1 MKRLDSEYSEILPE
15 LRKHCSAAI
24 GSFGNLNNSGDVDL
38 HAHLK
43 EFFLLHA
50 AEFQIFSGTK
60 SDKKNTEKKSQNN
73 PFYR

>member
-43 EFFLLHA
+43 EFFYCMQPNFRYSL
-50 AEFQIFSGTK
+50 EQK
-60 SDKKNTEKKSQNN
+60 
-73 PFYR
+73 